1 MKLAAGTI
9 ETAGGTVLRGRS
21 LRLAQLLWLV
31 AVTFT
36 LLMLAASLWAV
47 GQERLFGG
55 GRYALQAA
63 GHDAAMLRMFAG
75 NPFLSTPI
83 TWLVTT
89 LQMAAFVLVGLLLF
103 WRKRDDWM
111 VIYASIMLIATGVGF
126 SPGLIILPFIRPAWF
141 VPVTLLQALVFGSLI
156 CFWTIFP
163 SGRFVPRWSRFA
175 ALAWAI
181 YTLSWL
187 FFPALNPHQGQT
199 ALGLVIFVLASWAGI
214 AAQVYRYRTDA
225 NAVERQQMKW
235 VMAGFFSTAVA
246 FGLLV
251 CLFALGVDVHARQNL
266 LLNVLSVAIGLT
278 GTLIPLSIAV
288 ALSRT
293 HLWQIDLIIRK
304 TLQYGLLTAVL
315 AGLYFAAVLLAQ
327 SAFVALTGEES
338 ALAIVLSTL
347 LIAALFNPLRRR
359 LQSFIDR
366 RFYRSQF
373 DRQQVLTRFAQVARD
388 EVALDQLTAE
398 LSRVIWQTLQP
409 DRQAIWLQAPSDLQ
423 GPQQG
428 KGRDA

>member
-1 MKLAAGTI
+1 
-9 ETAGGTVLRGRS
+9 
-21 LRLAQLLWLV
+21 
-31 AVTFT
+31 
-36 LLMLAASLWAV
+36 
-47 GQERLFGG
+47 
-55 GRYALQAA
+55 
-63 GHDAAMLRMFAG
+63 
-75 NPFLSTPI
+75 
-83 TWLVTT
+83 
-89 LQMAAFVLVGLLLF
+89 
-103 WRKRDDWM
+103 
-111 VIYASIMLIATGVGF
+111 
-126 SPGLIILPFIRPAWF
+126 
-141 VPVTLLQALVFGSLI
+141 
-156 CFWTIFP
+156 
-163 SGRFVPRWSRFA
+163 
-175 ALAWAI
+175 
-181 YTLSWL
+181 
-187 FFPALNPHQGQT
+187 
-199 ALGLVIFVLASWAGI
+199 
-214 AAQVYRYRTDA
+214 
-225 NAVERQQMKW
+225 
-235 VMAGFFSTAVA
+235 
-246 FGLLV
+246 
-251 CLFALGVDVHARQNL
+251 
-266 LLNVLSVAIGLT
+266 
-278 GTLIPLSIAV
+278 V

-428 KGRDA
+428 EGRDA